1 MTDAAAQRFEQ
12 THALL
17 SDTVKSCER
26 LYNALQDER
35 VALAGDDAGAL
46 DSAVGRKKV
55 HLAALEKLEQRR
67 RALLAACRYKEDLQS
82 MQRFVLDNDRNREL
96 QALWSRTLELLAA
109 CRKAN
114 QTNGAVINS
123 QRRNTGEALSVLRN
137 EPQEP
142 ETYGATG
149 KTETTG
155 QYRALAEV

>member
-1 MTDAAAQRFEQ
+1 MTDAASQRFEQ

-26 LYNALQDER
+26 LFNALQDER
-35 VALAGDDAGAL
+35 GALASDNASAL
-46 DSAVGRKKV
+46 DSAVGRKKI
-55 HLAALEKLEQRR
+55 HLAELEKLEQRR
-67 RALLAACRYKEDLQS
+67 RALLAACKQKEDLQS
-82 MQRFVLDNDRNREL
+82 MQRFVVENDRNRAL

-114 QTNGAVINS
+114 QTNGAVIAS
-123 QRRNTGEALSVLRN
+123 QRRNTTEALGVLRN

-142 ETYGATG
+142 ETYGASG

>member
-1 MTDAAAQRFEQ
+1 MKDAAIQRFEQ

-35 VALAGDDAGAL
+35 SALASDDARAL

-55 HLAALEKLEQRR
+55 HLAELEKLEQRR
-67 RALLAACRYKEDLQS
+67 RALLAACKRKEDLQS
-82 MQRFVLDNDRNREL
+82 MQQFVVENDRNRAL

-114 QTNGAVINS
+114 QTNGAVIAS
-123 QRRNTGEALSVLRN
+123 QRRNTSEALGVLRN

>member
-1 MTDAAAQRFEQ
+1 MSDAATQRFEQ
-12 THALL
+12 TRTLL
-17 SDTVKSCER
+17 RDTVKSCER

-35 VALAGDDAGAL
+35 VALAGDDAAAL
-46 DSAVGRKKV
+46 DGAVGRKKIY
-55 HLAALEKLEQRR
+55 LADLEKLEQRR
-67 RALLAACRYKEDLQS
+67 RALLSACKRSEDLKS
-82 MQRFVLDNDRNREL
+82 MQRFVVENDRNREL

-114 QTNGAVINS
+114 QTNGAVIAS
-123 QRRNTGEALSVLRN
+123 QRRNTGEAIGVLRN
-137 EPQEP
+137 ETQEP